1 MYPVSYTFSIL
12 RSPCSICSFCL
23 FRYKVE
29 EINFLESQNLFGL
42 ILVFDNVVEKTI
54 SNWQI
59 EPVTLLTRIGG
70 IIGVGKELLWVMIIT
85 GSFVTLAVNHLRQK
99 DAK

>member
-1 MYPVSYTFSIL
+1 M
-12 RSPCSICSFCL
+12 
-23 FRYKVE
+23 E
-29 EINFLESQNLFGL
+29 EIKTSAAKNLFGL
-42 ILVFDNVVEKTI
+42 TIVFDNVVQKTN

-85 GSFVTLAVNHLRQK
+85 GSVVTLAVNHLRQK

>member
-1 MYPVSYTFSIL
+1 M
-12 RSPCSICSFCL
+12 
-23 FRYKVE
+23 E
-29 EINFLESQNLFGL
+29 EINTLESKNLFGL
-42 ILVFDNVVEKTI
+42 TIVFDNVVQKTN

>member
-1 MYPVSYTFSIL
+1 MMPIDHYENLQNIADP
-12 RSPCSICSFCL
+12 CL

-29 EINFLESQNLFGL
+29 RINNIESKNLFGL
-42 ILVFDNVVEKTI
+42 TMVFDNIIEKTI

-70 IIGVGKELLWVMIIT
+70 IIGVGKELLWVLMIT
-85 GSFVTLAVNHLRQK
+85 GSFVTLAVNYLR
-99 DAK
+99 

>member
-1 MYPVSYTFSIL
+1 M
-12 RSPCSICSFCL
+12 

-29 EINFLESQNLFGL
+29 RINNIESKNLFGL
-42 ILVFDNVVEKTI
+42 TIVFDNVIEKTI

-70 IIGVGKELLWVMIIT
+70 IIGVGKELLWVLIMT
-85 GSFVTLAVNHLRQK
+85 GSFVTFAVNYLRQK
-99 DAK
+99 DET

>member
-1 MYPVSYTFSIL
+1 M
-12 RSPCSICSFCL
+12 

-29 EINFLESQNLFGL
+29 EINTLESKDLFGL
-42 ILVFDNVVEKTI
+42 SIHFDNVVEKTT

-70 IIGVGKELLWVMIIT
+70 IIGVGKELLWVLIIT
-85 GSFVTLAVNHLRQK
+85 GSFVIFAVNYLRYK
-99 DAK
+99 YKVKSYH